1 MPHVEISL
9 PINAPAS
16 ETWEAVKRLEDYATF
31 MENVESVTMTGTS
44 ADGVRTSDWSV
55 LLKGSLLEWT
65 EEDTLD
71 EERRIMSFTQ
81 ISGDL
86 DEFAGHWKVDDA
98 GDGTSIVSFVVDFD
112 LGLPLLADM
121 LNPVAAKAVRE
132 NSEHMLQAI
141 ERRLA
146 AV

>member
-16 ETWEAVKRLEDYATF
+16 ETWEAVKRLEDYANF
-31 MENVESVTMTGTS
+31 MENVESVTMTGTR

-55 LLKGSLLEWT
+55 LLKGSLLQWT

-86 DEFAGHWKVDDA
+86 DEFAGYWKVDDA
-98 GDGTSIVSFVVDFD
+98 GDGSSIVSFVVDFD

-121 LNPVAAKAVRE
+121 LDPVAAKAVRE
-132 NSEHMLQAI
+132 NSEHMLRAI

-146 AV
+146 VA